1 MANSQIA
8 VTEGSGKNIG
18 SYSIS
23 EDAVTKQLQRVVVN
37 TSAGAE
43 VATFPVSIATN
54 TPVGNVAHDAA
65 DSGAPLKTG
74 AKAVATLTTATLVSA
89 ADRTDNI
96 SDLDGTVLVRPQ
108 NPLADIVVG
117 NSSNTDGTSTSLIAA
132 QGSGIKTYLTSVT
145 ITNTSNT
152 STYVEI
158 KDGTTVCWRFPVPA
172 NGGVTH
178 SWPENTPL
186 PGTGNTAWN
195 FDPAAATTTIYCSAV
210 GFKSK
215 I

>member
-8 VTEGSGKNIG
+8 VTEGSGKNIA
-18 SYSIS
+18 SYSFT
-23 EDAVTKQLQRVVVN
+23 EDGVTKQAQRTVLSN
-37 TSAGAE
+37 SSGTEITTLATSL
-43 VATFPVSIATN
+43 ATN
-54 TPVGNVAHDAA
+54 TPVGTVAHDAV
-65 DSGAPLKTG
+65 DSGAPVKVG
-74 AKAVATLTTATLVSA
+74 AKAVSTLTTATLVSA

-96 SDLDGTVLVRPQ
+96 SDTDGSLIVRPQ
-108 NPLADIVVG
+108 NPLTDIVVG
-117 NSSNTDGTSTSLIAA
+117 NNSNTDGTSTSLIAA
-132 QGSGIKTYLTSVT
+132 QGSGIRTYLTSVT
-145 ITNTSNT
+145 ITNTST
-152 STYVEI
+152 ASTYVEI

-178 SWPENTPL
+178 SWPANTPL

-195 FDPAAATTTIYCSAV
+195 FDPAAATTTIYCSAT